1 MTMSQQIIDVLNA
14 LCEKF
19 GIVIDWTGKNV
30 IPYLEQ
36 LGSRIISYEICTSWA
51 WMVLGIVLF
60 ITMIVA
66 VGICIKGYSL
76 EECEYDRID
85 WIFTGG
91 LVNIPL
97 FILSIAI
104 ILTQTFDIIQAYTIP
119 ELTIID
125 FIKPYLQ

>member
-30 IPYLEQ
+30 VPYLEQ
-36 LGSRIISYEICTSWA
+36 LGSRIVNYEICTSWV
-51 WMVLGIVLF
+51 WMSLGILLF
-60 ITMIVA
+60 IVMVIVA
-66 VGICIKGYSL
+66 GVCIKGYSL
-76 EECEYDRID
+76 ETNEYDQAD
-85 WIFTGG
+85 WVCAGSFIC
-91 LVNIPL
+91 IPL
-97 FILSIAI
+97 FIISIGI